1 MQNKKAFTLVEIL
14 AVIIIIG
21 VLSLLIV
28 PVAIG
33 IIEDSKNKAYDM
45 QLKNI
50 ENAARGYIAEK
61 STAISE
67 LENTG
72 GTYTITLGFLI
83 EEGYI
88 DEPITNPKTNLN
100 FNYDTTTILVTKR
113 ANGTYKYDLS
123 PN

>member
-88 DEPITNPKTNLN
+88 DEPITNPKTNIN